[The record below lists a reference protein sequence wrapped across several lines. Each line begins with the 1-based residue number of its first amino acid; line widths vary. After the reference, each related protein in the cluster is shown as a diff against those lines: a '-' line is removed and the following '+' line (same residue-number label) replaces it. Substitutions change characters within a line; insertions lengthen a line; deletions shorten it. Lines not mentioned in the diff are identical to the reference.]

1 MIELLIVTVVM
12 AVVLVAASTALI
24 SLSQATNRD
33 SGLVD
38 EEQAAS
44 QAATQVVRDLRSAHS
59 ISIPTGATY
68 TNEVLITENKPS
80 GGTTQV
86 EWIYQPPSGSTPG
99 TITRYV
105 TGTGG
110 TLVQSG
116 TPVSGV
122 VNAAPNPFLTYYD
135 FNGGSITNTDNIAN
149 CTTRVAVDIVISP
162 AKSAGTGVANQEFTQ
177 DVALTDQLA
186 ILSQPGSV
194 QC

>member
-12 AVVLVAASTALI
+12 AIVLIAAGTALI
-24 SLSQATNRD
+24 SLTQATNRD

-38 EEQAAS
+38 EEQMAS
-44 QAATQVVRDLRSAHS
+44 RAATQLVHDLRSAHA

-68 TNEVLITENKPS
+68 TNEVLIKENQAS
-80 GGTTQV
+80 GSTTQI
-86 EWIYQPPSGSTPG
+86 EWIYQPASGSTPG
-99 TITRYV
+99 TIQRYV
-105 TGTGG
+105 LGSGG
-110 TLVQSG
+110 TFVQSG
-116 TPVSGV
+116 SPVSGV
-122 VNAAPNPFLTYYD
+122 VNGASNPFLSYYD

-149 CTTRVAVDIVISP
+149 CTTRVTVDIVISA

-177 DVALTDQLA
+177 DAALTDQLA